1 MVRLQKFT
9 YLLDRLDLSNVL
21 HLVWSKCVSVTHL
34 KIRLIS
40 ISGALRDQKKKL
52 QRKTTIQ
59 GDYHCLR
66 MSSVDASKT
75 QQNPCNGISNR
86 RAENH
91 TTQRGDKLL
100 LFSSYKQPAALN
112 AQLPENFKEKSRW
125 LSKYHR
131 QNKSCAMA
139 EQTLANQGMLHSS
152 THFPHSASVHADLLW
167 HRRVEQ
173 LNVKTADS
181 SQQFKIPCARP
192 RDLLE
197 RETISSV
204 KSSSKRLAVSRAVA
218 TKPS

>member
-1 MVRLQKFT
+1 MP
-9 YLLDRLDLSNVL
+9 
-21 HLVWSKCVSVTHL
+21 
-34 KIRLIS
+34 
-40 ISGALRDQKKKL
+40 
-52 QRKTTIQ
+52 
-59 GDYHCLR
+59 
-66 MSSVDASKT
+66 SVDASKT

-86 RAENH
+86 RAESH

-139 EQTLANQGMLHSS
+139 EQTLANQGMPHSS